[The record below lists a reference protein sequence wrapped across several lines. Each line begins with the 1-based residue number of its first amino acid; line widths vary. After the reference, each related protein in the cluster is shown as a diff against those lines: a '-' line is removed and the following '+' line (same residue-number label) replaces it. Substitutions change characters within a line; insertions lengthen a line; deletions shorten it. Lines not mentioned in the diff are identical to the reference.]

1 MLLYIEDK
9 NVDAL
14 AEEVTKVTG
23 TTNKT
28 EAVRVALHQH
38 LDAAQKAYM
47 EQPHILAAC
56 VTTLHGLLAVVLK
69 DKVAMECM
77 RTLEASLSAAL
88 QECPNA
94 MQHKQPFTEYIHELQ
109 SRADEI
115 GPLDPTFD
123 MKKFTDDMW
132 GDD

>member
-1 MLLYIEDK
+1 MLLYIEDE

-14 AEEVTKVTG
+14 AEELTKVTG
-23 TTNKT
+23 TANKT
-28 EAVRVALHQH
+28 EAVRAALHEH
-38 LDAAQKAYM
+38 LDAAQKACM
-47 EQPHILAAC
+47 EQPHILAEC
-56 VTTLHGLLAVVLK
+56 VTTLHGYLAVVLE
-69 DKVAMECM
+69 DKVAMDCM
-77 RTLEASLSAAL
+77 RTLETLVRAASRES
-88 QECPNA
+88 PDA
-94 MQHKQPFTEYIHELQ
+94 MQHEQPFTQFIHELQ